1 MSKFVAI
8 GMSHQHKADNAYFF
22 TFIVHLLLA
31 VKNMQTSNYCVILCG
46 GIGSRFWPVSRASR
60 PKHFIDLLG
69 VGRSMIQLT
78 YDRLS
83 KIFPVENIYVVAV
96 QDYAALAEEQ
106 LPDLPQENF
115 LYEPVPRK
123 TAPCIARAALHLA
136 ARDKHARMLV
146 APADHLILHE
156 ENFLHSVS
164 QAMKYCVEHETIIS
178 LGSQATRPDTTYG
191 YIQRKDHVD
200 TENFPNLYSTRTF
213 VEKPIEEMA
222 QAFVQSG
229 EFCWNTA
236 HFASRVDTV
245 LEAFNAYL
253 PEVMKILTESTEPFC
268 TSGEQEYIN
277 RVYPMLPA
285 VSIDYGVMEKV
296 DNVLLYQGDFGWSN
310 LASWDALHHAL
321 PKDEERNAKHGG
333 QAMMFNSSNCM
344 VAMPKNKLAVIDGLN
359 NYIVAEKD
367 DVLLICP
374 KDDPALVHRYMTI
387 TQMDYGEK
395 AD

>member
-1 MSKFVAI
+1 M
-8 GMSHQHKADNAYFF
+8 H
-22 TFIVHLLLA
+22 
-31 VKNMQTSNYCVILCG
+31 TSDYCVILCG
-46 GIGSRFWPVSRASR
+46 GIGSRFWPVSRASY

-83 KIFPVENIYVVAV
+83 KIFPVENIHVVAV
-96 QDYAALAEEQ
+96 QDYASLVEDQ
-106 LPDLPQENF
+106 LPDLPKENF

-123 TAPCIARAALHLA
+123 TAPCIARAALHIA
-136 ARDKHARMLV
+136 ARDKQARLLV

-156 ENFLHSVS
+156 NNFLHSVK
-164 QAMKYCVEHETIIS
+164 QAMAYCVHHDSIIS
-178 LGSQATRPDTTYG
+178 LGSQATRPNTTYG
-191 YIQRKDHVD
+191 YIQRESPVD
-200 TENFPNLYSTRTF
+200 SVNFPNLYSTRTF

-222 QAFVQSG
+222 QAFVQSK

-236 HFASRVDTV
+236 HFVSRVDTI
-245 LEAFNAYL
+245 LKAFNVHL
-253 PEVMKILTESTEPFC
+253 PAVMKILTKSMDTYCSPK
-268 TSGEQEYIN
+268 EQDYIDK
-277 RVYPMLPA
+277 VYPMLPA

-321 PKDEERNAKHGG
+321 PKDEHNNAKHGG
-333 QAMMFNSSNCM
+333 QALMFNSANCM
-344 VAMPKNKLAVIDGLN
+344 VAIPPNKLAVVDGLD

-374 KDDPALVHRYMTI
+374 KGDPDRVHRYMTI
-387 TQMDYGEK
+387 TQVNFGEK